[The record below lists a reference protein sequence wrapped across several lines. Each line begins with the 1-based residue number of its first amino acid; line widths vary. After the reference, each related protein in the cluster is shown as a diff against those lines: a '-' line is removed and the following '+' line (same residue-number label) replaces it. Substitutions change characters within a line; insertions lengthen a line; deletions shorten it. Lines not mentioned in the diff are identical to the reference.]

1 MKELLKKRR
10 PVRLYTLEP
19 RALVQRLPKV
29 DGIEVGK
36 SVGGPLDRDVTSIM
50 AYGYSSFFV
59 IGGNGKV
66 RYFDRKPESISYTW
80 REKLEPKV
88 LEAAKVAHGAPE
100 PTVPTLARQVGP
112 AEDAAVASNRSLSRK
127 LTEGVKRVLERV
139 TSTLTSS
146 RAR

>member
-10 PVRLYTLEP
+10 RVRLYTLEP

-29 DGIEVGK
+29 DGIEVAK
-36 SVGGPLDRDVTSIM
+36 SVGGPFDRDIISIM
-50 AYGYSSFFV
+50 TYGYSSFFV

-66 RYFDRKPESISYTW
+66 WYFNRKPESNSYTW
-80 REKLEPKV
+80 TDKLEPKV
-88 LEAAKVAHGAPE
+88 LEAVKAAHGAPE

-112 AEDAAVASNRSLSRK
+112 AEDAPVASSRSLSRK
-127 LTEGVKRVLERV
+127 LTEGIKSVLERV